1 MTPAKYLIKEIKL
14 FLLFCTIF
22 IVVAT
27 VTTRAVE
34 QSSALSGLA
43 RPQDILFHHH
53 IHNFHFNVTDTTKSN
68 YLAMQRHAIAM
79 SYDAVTH
86 YIEKK
91 LPGNLDS
98 LNRILLH
105 NAYYLP
111 LNVDFNNHEVKYSA
125 SYQALSKLS
134 PLNPKR
140 VVWNSY
146 PIDSDDIE
154 IIKGYS
160 CAKSGSY
167 KLFSGRTSY
176 AEASDWFQI
185 DKDYKRIIANWQSKY
200 VVDQLSKYTI
210 QSLNT
215 NRYDFLFIDDI
226 PRNVDDCVN
235 KAFGGQGYYD
245 SWKAGQLAFL
255 QKVTAGARKIHG
267 YHGKPFKVFGNIW
280 SPYADSKTA
289 KWYADGLLRLDHY
302 YFESGG
308 YAREDVI
315 NGQAANSLDPETGLP
330 AFKPLFGG
338 GYIPANLVS
347 LGTHI
352 ETMYALTKPSAKPQL
367 FVDYLNQHYMTA
379 GTAATQGS
387 WFGWYGETSVDKLDA
402 QGKLI
407 HTNEMQLLRVIPNW
421 DNLAGISLNQRQY
434 NISKNQYTSPNS
446 QFNYLITQSR
456 NPINNELY
464 VVYKSI
470 SVELDLVDK
479 SILSANF
486 VDDYFN
492 KTSVDAL
499 SCLSISNGKAKLVCA
514 EQLNR
519 GIRIVTN

>member
-1 MTPAKYLIKEIKL
+1 MSQVQLLRKFKSILVNSIVFFFLIA
-14 FLLFCTIF
+14 F
-22 IVVAT
+22 
-27 VTTRAVE
+27 
-34 QSSALSGLA
+34 SLSGIAQLNSLQNTF
-43 RPQDILFHHH
+43 RSNVDVFHHH
-53 IHNFHFNVTDTTKSN
+53 IHNFYFNDTDKTN
-68 YLAMQRHAIAM
+68 ANFLVLQMHALAM
-79 SYDAVTH
+79 SYDATTH
-86 YIEKK
+86 YLTNK

-105 NAYYLP
+105 NAYYIP
-111 LNVDFNNHEVKYSA
+111 LAIDFTQHQVKYTV
-125 SYQALSKLS
+125 SYIDNQNKSLI
-134 PLNPKR
+134 NPNR

-146 PIDSDDIE
+146 PITDLDIE
-154 IIKGYS
+154 LVKGFG
-160 CAKSGSY
+160 CAKSADYNFLAINSSF
-167 KLFSGRTSY
+167 KE
-176 AEASDWFQI
+176 AEHWFRI
-185 DKDYKRIIANWQSKY
+185 NKDYKNIIVNWQSKF
-200 VVDQLSKYTI
+200 VVDALVKATLS
-210 QSLNT
+210 SLQT
-215 NRYDFLFIDDI
+215 SRYDYIFFDDL
-226 PRNVDDCVN
+226 PRDAGDCFN
-235 KAFGGQGYYD
+235 KAFGGKGSYA

-330 AFKPLFGG
+330 AFKPLFSG

-352 ETMYALTKPSAKPQL
+352 ETMYSLTKPSAKPQL
-367 FVDYLNQHYMTA
+367 FVDYLNQHYMAA

-421 DNLAGISLNQRQY
+421 DNLAGISLNQRHY

-470 SVELDLVDK
+470 SVELDLADK